1 MTIRRQDLAYWD
13 IRVDSWV
20 VEGGTYTVDVA
31 ASSRDVRCTVS
42 VAVDGDDLDIPLS
55 PMSSL
60 AEVFA
65 HPVAGPVVA
74 SAFAEQMTS
83 LAGGDG
89 LMPEGVDMSR
99 MLDSFPIGKV
109 GMLASAAGVE
119 IDPAMISE
127 LLDRAND
134 PPD

>member
-1 MTIRRQDLAYWD
+1 
-13 IRVDSWV
+13 
-20 VEGGTYTVDVA
+20 
-31 ASSRDVRCTVS
+31 
-42 VAVDGDDLDIPLS
+42 
-55 PMSSL
+55 
-60 AEVFA
+60 
-65 HPVAGPVVA
+65 
-74 SAFAEQMTS
+74 
-83 LAGGDG
+83 
-89 LMPEGVDMSR
+89 MPEGVDMSR

>member
-1 MTIRRQDLAYWD
+1 MT
-13 IRVDSWV
+13 
-20 VEGGTYTVDVA
+20 
-31 ASSRDVRCTVS
+31 

-74 SAFAEQMTS
+74 SAFADQMAS

-99 MLDSFPIGKV
+99 MLESFPIGKV